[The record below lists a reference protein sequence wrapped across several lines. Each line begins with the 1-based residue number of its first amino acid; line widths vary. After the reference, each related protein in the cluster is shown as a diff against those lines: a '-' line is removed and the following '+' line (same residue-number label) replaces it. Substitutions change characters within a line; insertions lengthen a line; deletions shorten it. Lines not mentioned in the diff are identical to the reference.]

1 MSPRVKPFMW
11 KWVWFAWKWT
21 CRGNTFLYIMVS
33 HEDLFWH
40 RGKKQL
46 TYCSTQKNYSNPIN
60 ELYMGASRGAA
71 WSLWQ
76 SLLQFIFVTNVVV
89 YWLCGI
95 LWCTRWWRKGMKIP
109 HLTQTR
115 LNVSYMDLYIVLKTA
130 AMQTKQWSLLT
141 SVYHLDKELYTPTCN
156 IDFLITVITLH
167 NSHLRDRDRR
177 PL

>member
-71 WSLWQ
+71 WSFMAVIIAIHLCYKRGRVLAVWNPMMYQ
-76 SLLQFIFVTNVVV
+76 MMKKRHEDSPSDSDQTECELHGSLHCSEN
-89 YWLCGI
+89 
-95 LWCTRWWRKGMKIP
+95 
-109 HLTQTR
+109 
-115 LNVSYMDLYIVLKTA
+115 S
-130 AMQTKQWSLLT
+130 
-141 SVYHLDKELYTPTCN
+141 CN
-156 IDFLITVITLH
+156 ANKTVITFNISLPFRQRT
-167 NSHLRDRDRR
+167 LYTY
-177 PL
+177 L